1 MKKFNGFES
10 HLLEQGLSMVLDS
23 MKNDIQRIESQGKRP
38 MMTEGYVDMI
48 GKETLERLKSLTKK
62 SK

>member
-1 MKKFNGFES
+1 
-10 HLLEQGLSMVLDS
+10 MVMDS
-23 MKNDIQRIESQGKRP
+23 MKNDIQRIESQGKNP
-38 MMTEGYVDMI
+38 LMTEGYVDMI

>member
-38 MMTEGYVDMI
+38 MND
-48 GKETLERLKSLTKK
+48 
-62 SK
+62 

>member
-23 MKNDIQRIESQGKRP
+23 MKNDILRIESQGKMP
-38 MMTEGYVDMI
+38 IMTVSYVDMI

>member
-10 HLLEQGLSMVLDS
+10 HLLEQGLSMVMEA
-23 MKNDIQRIESQGKRP
+23 MKKDIRDIEEKGKNA

-48 GKETLERLKSLTKK
+48 GKETLDKLISLTKK
-62 SK
+62 FK

>member
-23 MKNDIQRIESQGKRP
+23 MKNDIQRIESQGKMP
-38 MMTEGYVDMI
+38 IMTVGYVDMI
-48 GKETLERLKSLTKK
+48 GKETLERLKSLTRKFK
-62 SK
+62 